1 MINYENKKIFFEGRG
16 RQLDKDELIKYLS
29 QNNATTA
36 RELDEADIIID
47 TELPYLEDKIYLKSL
62 DGVPVI
68 SLENLEKEFSANID
82 TDSVLMAIKISKEQ
96 DRLIKLINNEYFS
109 DEVFLTLLRFYDW
122 MGEGIHDTDE
132 NRDVSTAIAGRF
144 CSGQEFNH
152 NVKHSPTAIY
162 YTALETTNTKLLE
175 ILYQM
180 PEYRINDKNALDNQP
195 LSTQEVVA
203 LNPNISKPLMMQI
216 LKNNKTNELQFLAS
230 NPSLGEMIKKELLK
244 FDNEI
249 ITNNLIEANNLPN
262 GAYLE
267 LLNSNYKN
275 KLLTYIA
282 LENDVF
288 ESIISTS
295 LSISELIQL
304 SKNQTLSTKQI
315 DGLLAYDNEDI
326 NINILKLEALDIK
339 QIDTYLDMNNKFYN
353 ISIAHNPI
361 LNKEQFDRLV
371 HLDDLDVD
379 ISLSFNPKTPKEIL
393 EQLFKKENEYINQGL
408 ASNNAT
414 PIHILMQLQLDN
426 RYSVMIA
433 KNETYK
439 KYSQNA
445 LGIGSD
451 FNSGFKRDTYE
462 YL

>member
-16 RQLDKDELIKYLS
+16 HQLDKDELIKYLS
-29 QNNATTA
+29 QNNATITK
-36 RELDEADIIID
+36 ELDEADIIID

-62 DGVPVI
+62 DGVTVV
-68 SLENLEKEFSANID
+68 SLENLEKEFSKNIEI
-82 TDSVLMAIKISKEQ
+82 DSILMAIKISREQ
-96 DRLIKLINNEYFS
+96 DRLIKLINNEYFT
-109 DEVFLTLLRFYDW
+109 DEVFLTLLKFYDW
-122 MGEGIHDTDE
+122 MDEGIHDTDE

-162 YTALETTNTKLLE
+162 YTALETTNPKLLE

-180 PEYRINDKNALDNQP
+180 PEYKINDKNALHNQP
-195 LSTQEVVA
+195 LSTKEVVA

-216 LKNNKTNELQFLAS
+216 LKNNQKNELQFLAS
-230 NPSLGEMIKKELLK
+230 NPSLGEMIKKELFKL
-244 FDNEI
+244 NSEM
-249 ITNNLIEANNLPN
+249 ITTHLIEANNLPN

-275 KLLTYIA
+275 KLLAHIV
-282 LENDVF
+282 LENEVF
-288 ESIISTS
+288 SSIISTPLD
-295 LSISELIQL
+295 LSDLIQL
-304 SKNQTLSTKQI
+304 SKNKTLSTKQI
-315 DGLLAYDNEDI
+315 DILLTHNNEDI
-326 NINILKLEALDIK
+326 NINILKLEAFDPK
-339 QIDTYLDMNNKFYN
+339 KIDRYLDMNNKFYN
-353 ISIAHNPI
+353 ISIAHNTI
-361 LNKEQFDRLV
+361 LNNEQFNRLF

-379 ISLSFNPKTPKEIL
+379 ISLSFNPKIPKEIL
-393 EQLFKKENEYINQGL
+393 QKLFMKNDEYINQGL
-408 ASNNAT
+408 ASNNNT
-414 PIHILMQLQLDN
+414 PINILMQLQLDN
-426 RYSVMIA
+426 RYSVMIS

-451 FNSGFKRDTYE
+451 FNSEFKRDTYE